1 MSRNK
6 QEIDILYLREFMGI
20 SKFKSIRRAIRRGDS
35 TETGGIVPRRP
46 FNNRVNTSKRK
57 TVESRSF
64 NCIKKQVYGE
74 LTGNFNK

>member
-46 FNNRVNTSKRK
+46 FNNRANTSKRN

-64 NCIKKQVYGE
+64 NCIKKQIYGE
-74 LTGNFNK
+74 LTGNFSK

>member
-1 MSRNK
+1 MNRDK

-46 FNNRVNTSKRK
+46 FNNRVNTSKRN
-57 TVESRSF
+57 TVESRSV
-64 NCIKKQVYGE
+64 NCIKKQIYGE